1 MIPPSAPPASASKP
15 MSPPSPSSSPGG
27 GGGDSAS
34 RAADAMVGAQEQEV
48 SAIASLNPE
57 FDPGSG
63 GFSVA
68 KIKHIT
74 ELVND
79 VIEKYAPQ
87 AKGRLTWEAP
97 KKGGKFFM
105 AQFPARVFVPTM
117 QLLLMVAK
125 ALPPELAA
133 KVSIDP
139 SAFGSDEGLD
149 AVVARLATLLKNKDI
164 YAALSSGSGPGK
176 KSAPPPPAAKKE
188 EPPPAAPPHAEPDGD
203 EDMSLAAAG
212 PMM

>member
-1 MIPPSAPPASASKP
+1 MMPPSAPPSAAGA
-15 MSPPSPSSSPGG
+15 PPPTPPAVP
-27 GGGDSAS
+27 GGDSAS
-34 RAADAMVGAQEQEV
+34 RAADAMVGAQEQEI

-87 AKGRLTWEAP
+87 AKGRLTWEPP

-105 AQFPARVFVPTM
+105 AQFPTKVFVPTM

-125 ALPPELAA
+125 ALPPELAS
-133 KVSIDP
+133 KVTIDP
-139 SAFGSDEGLD
+139 SAFGSDDGLD
-149 AVVARLATLLKNKDI
+149 AVIARLATLLKNKDI
-164 YAALSSGSGPGK
+164 YAALSAGSGSGK
-176 KSAPPPPAAKKE
+176 KPAPPPPAAKKE
-188 EPPPAAPPHAEPDGD
+188 EPKPPPQAEPDGD
-203 EDMSLAAAG
+203 EDMTLAAAG